1 MFEIV
6 SILLKWLKPIAL
18 VTALAAILTAGL
30 SLTMPNYYESVV
42 VFYPANPAL
51 LDQSIFKKDG
61 LEKPTFMFGTK
72 VDLDRILSLGKSSEL
87 IGYAI
92 SKYKLFDHYKV
103 DPNSSNADFKVGK
116 KFKGNYKIQKNPEGA
131 IELHMMDQSPEKAAD
146 WANDMAFKID
156 QMNRDIIFGKKEDQI
171 AILETEVNNKQQQ
184 VRSLTDSINQLMR
197 VNPQDTIT
205 LNIVKSFLKNTVED
219 LKTTQSKR
227 DQNKAVIN
235 QAVETVYYF
244 ERAVPAK
251 RKAKPARSIIVIA
264 STLFTLFMMSLV
276 AVFLEKYKEY
286 KTES

>member
-30 SLTMPNYYESVV
+30 SLMMPNYYESVV

-87 IGYAI
+87 VGYAI
-92 SKYKLFDHYKV
+92 SQYKLFDHYEV
-103 DPNSSNADFKVGK
+103 DPNSKNADFKVGK

-171 AILETEVNNKQQQ
+171 AILEAEVKNKQQQ
-184 VRSLTDSINQLMR
+184 VRGLTDSINQLMR

-219 LKTTQSKR
+219 LKITQSKR

-235 QAVETVYYF
+235 QAV
-244 ERAVPAK
+244 
-251 RKAKPARSIIVIA
+251 
-264 STLFTLFMMSLV
+264 
-276 AVFLEKYKEY
+276 
-286 KTES
+286 